1 MRLMAVWSPERS
13 IQTERASRVAKAPVL
28 QLTFCTAYQEAI
40 VSDQGNVKDI
50 SHILEGI
57 QRQIAEQERAIY
69 TPTVIEHAHH
79 PRNWGRMDRAD
90 ACKIWQGPCGDMM
103 EFYLRLDKDGTDRT
117 VIREIS
123 FMTDGC
129 GPSVACGS
137 MLTSM
142 VQRKTLEEVLEI
154 EPRDL
159 LIALGGLPQES
170 VHCAFLAVHTVHD
183 AIDSWSRSAHSQG
196 EESDDG

>member
-1 MRLMAVWSPERS
+1 
-13 IQTERASRVAKAPVL
+13 
-28 QLTFCTAYQEAI
+28 
-40 VSDQGNVKDI
+40 
-50 SHILEGI
+50 
-57 QRQIAEQERAIY
+57 
-69 TPTVIEHAHH
+69 
-79 PRNWGRMDRAD
+79 
-90 ACKIWQGPCGDMM
+90 M
-103 EFYLRLDKDGTDRT
+103 EFYLRLDKDGTDNT

-142 VQRKTLEEVLEI
+142 VQRKTLEEVLKI

-170 VHCAFLAVHTVHD
+170 AHCALLAVHTVHE
-183 AIDSWSRSAHSQG
+183 AIDSWYRSAHSQG
-196 EESDDG
+196 EKSDDVWR